1 MGGLSSIHFWD
12 LKKLRLQSL
21 LQTTQMY
28 QVCHTIDI
36 DIGETITDFPIAV
49 LSSDH
54 PVNKV
59 GILTSLVH
67 HIELK
72 AYRLRH
78 CPLLHGHVYMECIV
92 VTTLAVHIVCLYNC
106 IVNKI
111 VI

>member
-67 HIELK
+67 HNRAEGIPPSALSAIAWTRIHGVHCSNYASG
-72 AYRLRH
+72 AY
-78 CPLLHGHVYMECIV
+78 CVFV
-92 VTTLAVHIVCLYNC
+92 
-106 IVNKI
+106 
-111 VI
+111 